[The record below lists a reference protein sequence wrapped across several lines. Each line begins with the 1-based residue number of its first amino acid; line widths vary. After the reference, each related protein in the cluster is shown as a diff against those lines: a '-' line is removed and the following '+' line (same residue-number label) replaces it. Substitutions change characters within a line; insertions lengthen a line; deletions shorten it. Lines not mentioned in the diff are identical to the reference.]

1 MHLSEKWKMLS
12 EFLFAFSKSSLNFE
26 LFQKKKKKKTPHS
39 LIVFLNLMIPRN
51 VVK

>member
-26 LFQKKKKKKTPHS
+26 LFQKKKKKTPHS
-39 LIVFLNLMIPRN
+39 LIVFFNLMIPRN